1 MPETIREE
9 FLIADRD
16 PVTEETI
23 ASLIRRSFAGG
34 DFDDGHDAGIISHLV
49 EAHYAC
55 RLATAAQED
64 EKDDD
69 GTETVVL
76 MVQFDKAEDCYRDAY
91 VAAYKESG
99 ASEEYAN
106 ESMYWPDSLPMRS
119 PWDPELLAELARF
132 QVGHELVS
140 MDYARAVIQ
149 REKLNGSAQQN
160 SG

>member
-16 PVTEETI
+16 PVTPETI
-23 ASLIRRSFAGG
+23 ASLIRRSFA
-34 DFDDGHDAGIISHLV
+34 DARDAGIISHLV

-55 RLATAAQED
+55 RIATAVLED
-64 EKDDD
+64 EKDDN

-99 ASEEYAN
+99 ASEAYAH

-119 PWDPELLAELARF
+119 PWDPYLLAELARF

-140 MDYARAVIQ
+140 MDYARAFNARME
-149 REKLNGSAQQN
+149 REKLNGSAK
-160 SG
+160 